1 MVACARVVAPT
12 IEHPPSQE
20 RLTDAAHNVARTVD
34 TLLQESNTATQYSAS
49 GKGPRNLADI
59 HAAARLVTNSL
70 HDLIDHIKTSPR
82 AQFTRKTQEDY
93 NYEEILR

>member
-1 MVACARVVAPT
+1 MDLNF
-12 IEHPPSQE
+12 QG
-20 RLTDAAHNVARTVD
+20 
-34 TLLQESNTATQYSAS
+34 Q
-49 GKGPRNLADI
+49 RNLADI

-82 AQFTRKTQEDY
+82 GQYTRKTQEDY

>member
-1 MVACARVVAPT
+1 V
-12 IEHPPSQE
+12 E
-20 RLTDAAHNVARTVD
+20 

-49 GKGPRNLADI
+49 GNVSYFLGSCLNASEFQGQRNLADI

-82 AQFTRKTQEDY
+82 GQYTRKTQEDY